1 MGLNRN
7 PHDNPRN
14 AFRKRETDM
23 RASSYQM
30 SVFMFYALDVA
41 FEENS
46 TECLRSFLLEAN
58 LFLWRD
64 KGWLNRHV
72 RV

>member
-1 MGLNRN
+1 
-7 PHDNPRN
+7 
-14 AFRKRETDM
+14 M

-46 TECLRSFLLEAN
+46 TECLRSFLLEVN

-64 KGWLNRHV
+64 KDWLNRHV